1 MQISAISGVSSD
13 ILSSTPPSPLRTA
26 APRQAPAPT
35 TGASASARPAGA
47 SNGAAAQLRDE
58 IYATRVAGKNYFG
71 DVTYASGIYTISVA
85 GLPGADSSASSL
97 FAAENALN
105 ARIDLLA

>member
-26 APRQAPAPT
+26 APRQAPSP
-35 TGASASARPAGA
+35 TGASASALPAGA
-47 SNGAAAQLRDE
+47 STGAAAQLRDE
-58 IYATRVAGKNYFG
+58 IYATRVAGKNYLG
-71 DVTYASGIYTISVA
+71 NVTYASGIYTISVA